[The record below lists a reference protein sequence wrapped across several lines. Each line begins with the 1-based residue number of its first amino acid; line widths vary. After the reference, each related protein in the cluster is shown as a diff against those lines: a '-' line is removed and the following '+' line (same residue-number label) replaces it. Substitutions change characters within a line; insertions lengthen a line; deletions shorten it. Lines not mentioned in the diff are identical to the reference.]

1 MKKTGIFNKGIMFAM
16 LAVALTAGVGSFAV
30 AQEQSATAEPMEP
43 DGFVWFSRKGLG
55 LIIGGSAGGGRL
67 QFAGDNHTF
76 RMTGIKFGALGGVG
90 EIRMSGEVYNLK
102 QLQDFAGTYT
112 ESVAGLSAIVGGGGV
127 WIQNEK
133 GVKMHLKAEATGVGV
148 DISVGTVEVKL
159 GMVD

>member
-1 MKKTGIFNKGIMFAM
+1 MLSVLAAALLAGTGSMA
-16 LAVALTAGVGSFAV
+16 T
-30 AQEQSATAEPMEP
+30 AQEKAAGAEPMDP
-43 DGFVWFSRKGLG
+43 DAFVWFSRKGLG
-55 LIIGGSAGGGRL
+55 LIIGGSTGGGRL
-67 QFAGDNHTF
+67 QFRGDNHTF
-76 RMTGIKFGALGGVG
+76 RMTGIKLGALGGVG

-127 WIQNEK
+127 WIQNKK
-133 GVKMHLKAEATGVGV
+133 GVKMHLKAEATGVGI

>member
-1 MKKTGIFNKGIMFAM
+1 MKKASVFYKGLMYAM
-16 LAVALTAGVGSFAV
+16 LTVAASVGIGSFAV
-30 AQEQSATAEPMEP
+30 AQEQAAGAEAMEP

-67 QFAGDNHTF
+67 QFGGDNHTF
-76 RMTGIKFGALGGVG
+76 RMTGVKFGALGGVA

>member
-1 MKKTGIFNKGIMFAM
+1 MKKASVFHKGLMYAM
-16 LAVALTAGVGSFAV
+16 LTVATSVGIGSFAV
-30 AQEQSATAEPMEP
+30 AQEQVAGADAMEP

-55 LIIGGSAGGGRL
+55 LIIGGSTGGGRL

-76 RMTGIKFGALGGVG
+76 RMTGIKFGALGGVA

-102 QLQDFAGTYT
+102 QLQDFAGNYT

>member
-1 MKKTGIFNKGIMFAM
+1 MKKAGIFYQGLASAM
-16 LAVALTAGVGSFAV
+16 LAVTMGAGMGSIAI
-30 AQEQSATAEPMEP
+30 AQEQGASAEAMEP
-43 DGFVWFSRKGLG
+43 AGFVWFSRKGLG
-55 LIIGGSAGGGRL
+55 LIIGGSTGGGRL
-67 QFAGDNHTF
+67 QFGGDNHTF
-76 RMTGIKFGALGGVG
+76 RMTGIKLGALGGVG

>member
-1 MKKTGIFNKGIMFAM
+1 VKKPGIFEKGLASAL
-16 LAVALTAGVGSFAV
+16 LAVTLGVGVAPLAV
-30 AQEQSATAEPMEP
+30 AQEQAAAAEAAEPA
-43 DGFVWFSRKGLG
+43 GFVWFSRKGLG
-55 LIIGGSAGGGRL
+55 LIIGGSTGGGRL

-76 RMTGIKFGALGGVG
+76 RMTGIKLGALGGVG

-102 QLQDFAGTYT
+102 QLQDFEGNYT

-127 WIQNEK
+127 WLENDK

-148 DISVGTVEVKL
+148 DISVGSVEVKL